1 MRSPSPSASPSESL
15 GSPGPCSAEQTGA
28 GTLQHREGEGRQV
41 KGGSGP
47 GTVSVHTQWITYSV
61 DVYQAPPGQAFHS
74 GGGGDEGGKQREAGI

>member
-1 MRSPSPSASPSESL
+1 M
-15 GSPGPCSAEQTGA
+15 
-28 GTLQHREGEGRQV
+28 QHREGEGRQV

-74 GGGGDEGGKQREAGI
+74 GGAGDEGGRQREAGI